1 MEPNAFGLTQN
12 QLEVVRFIEEEHRI
26 NEIVEELIDIKT
38 MEEIQQIT
46 EPMFKEIA
54 CDIAETLR
62 ITKEEGVIIYS
73 NYISMMEK
81 VAQLLMMK
89 GD

>member
-1 MEPNAFGLTQN
+1 MNQNTVLNQN
-12 QLEVVRFIEEEHRI
+12 QLEVVRFIEDEHRI

-46 EPMFKEIA
+46 EPMFREIA
-54 CDIAETLR
+54 YDIAETLQVS
-62 ITKEEGVIIYS
+62 KEEGVIIYN

-81 VAQLLMMK
+81 VAQLLLMRE
-89 GD
+89 